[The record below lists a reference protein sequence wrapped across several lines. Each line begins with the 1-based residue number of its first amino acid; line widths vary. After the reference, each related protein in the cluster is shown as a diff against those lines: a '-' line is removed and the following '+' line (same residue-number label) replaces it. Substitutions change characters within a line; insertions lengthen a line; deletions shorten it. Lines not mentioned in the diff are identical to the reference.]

1 MNKPIVNS
9 LEEYLSGEL
18 RGEALA
24 EFEAMLERQA
34 GAREQAEAF
43 LQQGEL
49 LRTLRAPREMEPA
62 PGFYGRVMERIEQQ
76 AANSLWA
83 VFFEPFFARKLMYA
97 SLLLLVA
104 LSSAAITALQR
115 PAMHEAVP
123 VEFVADSLLPPAP
136 GDNQEYDRQVVFANL
151 ATFTGGTPQALMLTS
166 FELGQE

>member
-9 LEEYLSGEL
+9 LEKYLSGEL
-18 RGEALA
+18 RGEAL
-24 EFEAMLERQA
+24 EQFEAMLESQA
-34 GAREQAEAF
+34 GAREQVQAF
-43 LQQGEL
+43 RGQAEL

-97 SLLLLVA
+97 SLVLLVA
-104 LSSAAITALQR
+104 FSSAAITTLQR

-123 VEFVADSLLPPAP
+123 LEFVADSLLPPAS
-136 GDNQEYDRQVVFANL
+136 GENQEHDRQVVFANL
-151 ATFTGGTPQALMLTS
+151 ATFTGGAPQALMLTS
-166 FELGQE
+166 FELE